1 MGLPTAW
8 TLRRLCRQMQS
19 CSRLGICTNRI
30 QQATSNH
37 RRPPPAW
44 AFAIC
49 SGGCEAVHN
58 LGGCTAE
65 EFQLA
70 FQATGT
76 RQHSMGIC
84 DVLYRQ
90 KRSFSRPGQL
100 YRSGVAAGDFR
111 PHELANTAWAF
122 ATFDQAD
129 AKPFVSVALAR
140 SEVAFR
146 RLQSTGACQ
155 HSMGIATFVQS
166 NAKLFATLACA
177 HRSLSLG
184 DFKPLELANAA
195 WAWRR
200 VIRRMRSC
208 SQSRQLAQ
216 QRVSIGNFKPQ
227 ELANTAWAFATF
239 VQADAKLFATWA
251 VAQHRSCNYAT
262 SGHRRSPNTSLAF
275 VTLVQADAKQFAIL
289 ALATSSHRFSPTQHG
304 HLRRLVRRCEAVRG
318 MALAQRKRVQSS
330 LQVAGA
336 RQHSMGICHVVQADA
351 KLFSTLAVAQKR
363 SCSKQLQAT
372 GDRQHSRG
380 ICGVWAGGC

>member
-8 TLRRLCRQMQS
+8 ALRRLCRQMQS

-195 WAWRR
+195 WALRR

-208 SQSRQLAQ
+208 SQSRQLHSSEFQ
-216 QRVSIGNFKPQ
+216 
-227 ELANTAWAFATF
+227 
-239 VQADAKLFATWA
+239 
-251 VAQHRSCNYAT
+251 
-262 SGHRRSPNTSLAF
+262 
-275 VTLVQADAKQFAIL
+275 
-289 ALATSSHRFSPTQHG
+289 LATSNHRNSPTQHG
-304 HLRRLVRRCEAVRG
+304 HLRRLFRQ
-318 MALAQRKRVQSS
+318 MQSYS
-330 LQVAGA
+330 RPGQLHSIGVTIMRLRATGA
-336 RQHSMGICHVVQADA
+336 CQHSMGICDV
-351 KLFSTLAVAQKR
+351 
-363 SCSKQLQAT
+363 
-372 GDRQHSRG
+372 
-380 ICGVWAGGC
+380 